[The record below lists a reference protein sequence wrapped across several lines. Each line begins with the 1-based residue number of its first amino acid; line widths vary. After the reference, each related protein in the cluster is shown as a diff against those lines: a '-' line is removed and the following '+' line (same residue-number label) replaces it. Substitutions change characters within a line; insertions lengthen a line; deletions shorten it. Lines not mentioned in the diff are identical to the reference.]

1 VPELPEAESAR
12 RMLHRLLRGKR
23 ITSAAA
29 QDDAIVFAG
38 TTGQRVAAVLRGR
51 TVVGTG
57 RKGKHLW
64 LELDR
69 RPWPAFHMGMSGW
82 FETVPKDDDPPRFWK
97 LELTAGGRRVAFCD
111 IRRFGRVRLMQDPL
125 AEPPISQLGF
135 DPLVGLPPAAELG
148 RLLAKRG
155 APIKA
160 VLLDQS
166 LFAGVGNWIADEVL
180 FQAGIRPHR
189 LARDLSKAEVA
200 KVRRVLHAIV
210 ARAVKVDADSSQF
223 PKSWLFHRRWDHRGE
238 QSLPDGSAIVRET
251 IGGRTAAWVPKRQK

>member
-1 VPELPEAESAR
+1 
-12 RMLHRLLRGKR
+12 
-23 ITSAAA
+23 
-29 QDDAIVFAG
+29 
-38 TTGQRVAAVLRGR
+38 
-51 TVVGTG
+51 
-57 RKGKHLW
+57 
-64 LELDR
+64 
-69 RPWPAFHMGMSGW
+69 MGMSGW

-125 AEPPISQLGF
+125 GEPPISALGF

-148 RLLAKRG
+148 RLLAKRS

-189 LARDLSKAEVA
+189 LARDLSKADVA
-200 KVRRVLHAIV
+200 KIRRVLHAII
-210 ARAVKVDADSSQF
+210 ARAVKVDADSSKF

-238 QSLPDGSAIVRET
+238 RALADGSAIVRET

>member
-1 VPELPEAESAR
+1 V
-12 RMLHRLLRGKR
+12 
-23 ITSAAA
+23 
-29 QDDAIVFAG
+29 V
-38 TTGQRVAAVLRGR
+38 AVLRGR

-82 FETVPKDDDPPRFWK
+82 FETVPPGDEPPRFWK
-97 LELTAGGRRVAFCD
+97 LALTAGGRRVAFCD

-125 AEPPISQLGF
+125 SEPPISALGF

-148 RLLAKRG
+148 RLLAKRS

-189 LARDLSKAEVA
+189 LARELSKAEVA
-200 KVRRVLHAIV
+200 KIRRVLHAII
-210 ARAVKVDADSSQF
+210 ARAVKADADSSKF
-223 PKSWLFHRRWDHRGE
+223 PKDLALPPPLGPPRRPGR
-238 QSLPDGSAIVRET
+238 S
-251 IGGRTAAWVPKRQK
+251 RTAARSCARRSVAARPPGSRSGRVRASRPRSASSAPVHSKSSTSRIAPASTAIG

>member
-1 VPELPEAESAR
+1 
-12 RMLHRLLRGKR
+12 MLHRLLKGKR
-23 ITSAAA
+23 IASAAA

-82 FETVPKDDDPPRFWK
+82 FEVVGPDDEPPRFWK
-97 LELTAGGRRVAFCD
+97 LDLMAGSRRVVFCD
-111 IRRFGRVRLMQDPL
+111 IRRFGRVRLLQDPL
-125 AEPPISQLGF
+125 GEPPISLLGF
-135 DPLVGLPPAAELG
+135 DPLIGLPPVAELA
-148 RLLAKRG
+148 RHLARRS

-166 LFAGVGNWIADEVL
+166 LFAGVGNWIAD
-180 FQAGIRPHR
+180 ARP
-189 LARDLSKAEVA
+189 ASWVA
-200 KVRRVLHAIV
+200 AKC
-210 ARAVKVDADSSQF
+210 
-223 PKSWLFHRRWDHRGE
+223 RG
-238 QSLPDGSAIVRET
+238 
-251 IGGRTAAWVPKRQK
+251 

>member
-12 RMLHRLLRGKR
+12 RMLHRLLSGRR
-23 ITSAAA
+23 ISSVAA
-29 QDDAIVFAG
+29 QDDPIVFTG

-82 FETVPKDDDPPRFWK
+82 FETVPKGDEPPRFWK
-97 LELTAGGRRVAFCD
+97 LELTAEGRRVAFCD
-111 IRRFGRVRLMQDPL
+111 IRRFGRVRLMRDPL
-125 AEPPISQLGF
+125 SEPPISDLGF

-148 RLLAKRG
+148 RLLAKRS

-160 VLLDQS
+160 VLLDQA

-189 LARDLSKAEVA
+189 LARDLSPAEVA
-200 KVRRVLHAIV
+200 KIRRVLHAII
-210 ARAVKVDADSSQF
+210 ARAVEADADSSRF
-223 PKSWLFHRRWDHRGE
+223 PKSWLFHRRWNHRGD
-238 QSLPDGSAIVRET
+238 QALADGSAIVRET